1 MKLLDLIKKIEST
14 FLLEDACAWDFVGW
28 QVKTTKDNLKIK
40 EVLIAL
46 DVTNDVIA
54 VAIKAKIKLIIC
66 HHPFIFAP
74 NLNDK
79 TVNETKKELYQ
90 KLVKNQINVYVLHTN
105 FDKNLNGMNW
115 LIAKDLKFND
125 IKYFD
130 QDKLAVLGQYSNLP
144 LTEIIKNLKNYFT
157 LEQVKVITSDL
168 KVKINNVLLVSGA
181 GGSIIETISNHQ
193 MIDLFITGEMKW
205 HQELEARD
213 KNINVIILGH
223 NMEEKFVNFVS
234 EFLLSD
240 NLIKKNLIVKQYFLP
255 KANFI

>member
-1 MKLLDLIKKIEST
+1 MEKRNPK
-14 FLLEDACAWDFVGW
+14 
-28 QVKTTKDNLKIK
+28 
-40 EVLIAL
+40 
-46 DVTNDVIA
+46 
-54 VAIKAKIKLIIC
+54 
-66 HHPFIFAP
+66 
-74 NLNDK
+74 
-79 TVNETKKELYQ
+79 
-90 KLVKNQINVYVLHTN
+90 
-105 FDKNLNGMNW
+105 
-115 LIAKDLKFND
+115 IAKDLKFND